1 MSGKIREIFH
11 KIELRQQQQQ
21 RRNDKIQRIN
31 LAVITSK
38 KKEKQKNKRKLS
50 KIQYFLKF

>member
-38 KKEKQKNKRKLS
+38 EKQKNKRKLS